1 MHLFG
6 QIFILLLVTT
16 TLSGLYLSF
25 RQYRSVQ
32 NNRAQVPADFANK
45 VTLNDHQKAAD
56 YTSSKLKLGVVESI
70 YGVILL
76 LLWTFGGGLEWLDQ
90 QWYALQLPAVWSGVG
105 VILSFMITL
114 SVISLPFSIY
124 STFSIE
130 QRFGFN
136 QTTTKT
142 FIGDLVKQILLSI
155 LIGTPL
161 LALILWLMLESGPQ
175 WWIYVWLT
183 WFSFS
188 LLMMWAYPSFI
199 APLFNKFSPLEDS
212 ELVTRIKTLM
222 TRCGFHSSG
231 IFVMDGSK
239 RSRHGNAY
247 FTGLGRNKRIVF
259 FDTLLSELN
268 GDEIEAVLAHELGHF
283 HHRHILK
290 RLLQVALI
298 SFAALAILGWLS
310 DQLWFYHALGITTP
324 SSHQALILFML
335 VMPLVTFFIQPLMSA
350 GSRKHEYEA
359 DSFAA
364 DKSSAQDL
372 ISALVKLYQ
381 ENANTLTPD
390 AIYSAFHDSH
400 PPAPV
405 RVAYLN
411 KLSQQH
417 MEKSS

>member
-1 MHLFG
+1 
-6 QIFILLLVTT
+6 
-16 TLSGLYLSF
+16 
-25 RQYRSVQ
+25 
-32 NNRAQVPADFANK
+32 
-45 VTLNDHQKAAD
+45 
-56 YTSSKLKLGVVESI
+56 
-70 YGVILL
+70 
-76 LLWTFGGGLEWLDQ
+76 
-90 QWYALQLPAVWSGVG
+90 
-105 VILSFMITL
+105 
-114 SVISLPFSIY
+114 
-124 STFSIE
+124 
-130 QRFGFN
+130 
-136 QTTTKT
+136 
-142 FIGDLVKQILLSI
+142 
-155 LIGTPL
+155 
-161 LALILWLMLESGPQ
+161 
-175 WWIYVWLT
+175 
-183 WFSFS
+183 
-188 LLMMWAYPSFI
+188 
-199 APLFNKFSPLEDS
+199 
-212 ELVTRIKTLM
+212 
-222 TRCGFHSSG
+222 
-231 IFVMDGSK
+231 
-239 RSRHGNAY
+239 
-247 FTGLGRNKRIVF
+247 
-259 FDTLLSELN
+259 
-268 GDEIEAVLAHELGHF
+268 HELGHF

>member
-6 QIFILLLVTT
+6 QIFIILLAIT

-32 NNRAQVPADFANK
+32 NNRTQVPGDFTNK
-45 VTLNDHQKAAD
+45 ITLKDHQKAAD
-56 YTSSKLKLGVVESI
+56 YTSAKLKLGTVESL
-70 YGVILL
+70 YGVLWLL
-76 LLWTFGGGLEWLDQ
+76 TWTFGGGLEWLDQ
-90 QWYALQLPAVWSGVG
+90 QWYALQLSPIWHGIGVM
-105 VILSFMITL
+105 LSFMFAL
-114 SVISLPFSIY
+114 SIIALPFSIY
-124 STFSIE
+124 STFNLE

-136 QTTTKT
+136 QTTPKT
-142 FIGDLVKQILLSI
+142 FIGDLLKQLLLSFA
-155 LIGTPL
+155 IGTPL
-161 LALILWLMLESGPQ
+161 LALILWLMIESGPQ
-175 WWIYVWLT
+175 WWIYVWAT
-183 WFSFS
+183 WFGFS
-188 LLMMWAYPSFI
+188 LLMMWAYPAFI
-199 APLFNKFSPLEDS
+199 APIFNKFSPLEDS
-212 ELVTRIKTLM
+212 ALVERIKTLM

-283 HHRHILK
+283 HHKHIPK
-290 RLLQVALI
+290 RLLQIALI
-298 SFAALAILGWLS
+298 SLGALAILGWLS
-310 DQLWFYHALGITTP
+310 DQLWFYNALGITTP

-335 VMPLVTFFIQPLMSA
+335 VMPLVSFFIQPLMSS

-390 AIYSAFHDSH
+390 ALYSAFHDSH

-405 RVAYLN
+405 RIAYLN
-411 KLSQQH
+411 QLNKQS
-417 MEKSS
+417 MGRTS

>member
-283 HHRHILK
+283 HHR
-290 RLLQVALI
+290 
-298 SFAALAILGWLS
+298 
-310 DQLWFYHALGITTP
+310 
-324 SSHQALILFML
+324 
-335 VMPLVTFFIQPLMSA
+335 
-350 GSRKHEYEA
+350 
-359 DSFAA
+359 
-364 DKSSAQDL
+364 
-372 ISALVKLYQ
+372 
-381 ENANTLTPD
+381 
-390 AIYSAFHDSH
+390 
-400 PPAPV
+400 
-405 RVAYLN
+405 
-411 KLSQQH
+411 
-417 MEKSS
+417 

>member
-6 QIFILLLVTT
+6 QIFITLLTITTVT
-16 TLSGLYLSF
+16 GLYLSF
-25 RQYRSVQ
+25 RQYRAVQ
-32 NNRAQVPADFANK
+32 NSRSAVPGDFSNK
-45 VTLNDHQKAAD
+45 ISLADHQKAAD
-56 YTSSKLKLGVVESI
+56 YTSAKLKLGSIESI
-70 YGVILL
+70 YGVLL
-76 LLWTFGGGLEWLDQ
+76 LLFWTFGGGLEWLDQ
-90 QWYALQLPAVWSGVG
+90 LWLEVPLSPLWQGVG
-105 VILSFMITL
+105 VMLSFMIAL
-114 SVISLPFSIY
+114 SIISMPFSIY
-124 STFSIE
+124 STFNLE

-136 QTTTKT
+136 QTTLGV
-142 FIGDLVKQILLSI
+142 FIGDLIKQFLLS
-155 LIGTPL
+155 LAIGTPL
-161 LALILWLMLESGPQ
+161 LAVVLWLMIGSGPM
-175 WWIYVWLT
+175 WWLYVWAT

-188 LLMMWAYPSFI
+188 LLMMWAYPAFI
-199 APLFNKFSPLEDS
+199 APIFNKFSPLEDD

-222 TRCGFHSSG
+222 SRCGFHSSG

-283 HHRHILK
+283 HHRHIPK
-290 RLLQVALI
+290 RLIQIALL
-298 SFAALAILGWLS
+298 SLAALATLGWLAE
-310 DQLWFYHALGITTP
+310 QTWFYTALGVTTP

-335 VMPLVTFFIQPLMSA
+335 VMPLFTFFVQPLMAS
-350 GSRKHEYEA
+350 GMRKHEYEA

-364 DKSSAQDL
+364 EKSNANDL

-405 RVAYLN
+405 RIAYL
-411 KLSQQH
+411 SQFVKPPG
-417 MEKSS
+417 E

>member
-6 QIFILLLVTT
+6 QIFIILLTIT

-32 NNRAQVPADFANK
+32 KNRPQVPHDFANK
-45 VTLNDHQKAAD
+45 VSLKDHQKAAD
-56 YTSSKLKLGVVESI
+56 YTSAKLKLGAIESI
-70 YGVILL
+70 YGVVWLL
-76 LLWTFGGGLEWLDQ
+76 IWTFGGGLEWLDQ
-90 QWYALQLPAVWSGVG
+90 QLHAFGLPPVWQGVG
-105 VILSFMITL
+105 VMLSFMLLLTI
-114 SVISLPFSIY
+114 IALPFSLY
-124 STFSIE
+124 STFSLE

-142 FIGDLVKQILLSI
+142 FIGDLIKQVLLSI
-155 LIGTPL
+155 AIGTPL
-161 LALILWLMLESGPQ
+161 LALILWLMIESGPQ
-175 WWIYVWLT
+175 WWLYVWAT

-188 LLMMWAYPSFI
+188 LLMMWAYPAFI
-199 APLFNKFSPLEDS
+199 APIFNKFSPLEDK
-212 ELVTRIKTLM
+212 ELVERIKTLM
-222 TRCGFHSSG
+222 ARCGFSSSG

-259 FDTLLSELN
+259 FDTLLNELN

-283 HHRHILK
+283 HHKHIPK

-298 SFAALAILGWLS
+298 SLSSLAILGWLS
-310 DQLWFYHALGITTP
+310 DQLWFYSALGVSTP
-324 SSHQALILFML
+324 SAHQALILFML
-335 VMPLVTFFIQPLMSA
+335 VLPLVSFFIQPLMSS
-350 GSRKHEYEA
+350 GSRKHEYQA

-364 DKSSAQDL
+364 EKSSAQDL
-372 ISALVKLYQ
+372 VSALVKLYQ

-390 AIYSAFHDSH
+390 VLYSAFHDSH

-405 RVAYLN
+405 RIAYLN
-411 KLSQQH
+411 HLSQQQAEH
-417 MEKSS
+417 S